1 MDTISEVLNH
11 IYIYKSD
18 WIDFV
23 KLILNKS
30 EWNIKWFMFERVCK
44 KVGLTINLDLN
55 HCRSQKQQIR
65 ASSRI
70 NFTNKTNSPLNQSSK
85 QW

>member
-1 MDTISEVLNH
+1 
-11 IYIYKSD
+11 
-18 WIDFV
+18 
-23 KLILNKS
+23 
-30 EWNIKWFMFERVCK
+30 MFERVCK

-85 QW
+85 Q